1 VTALYVVLVGVVV
14 MMASAWVLALALCR
28 AAQVGDEIADGWDH
42 GLEWWKDRP

>member
-1 VTALYVVLVGVVV
+1 MTALYVVLVGVVV
-14 MMASAWVLALALCR
+14 MMASAWLLALALAR